1 MKDKPIIII
10 GAGGHASVLLDILRL
25 NGREIIGA
33 TDSNIKKGN
42 FLLNNIM
49 IIGDDSEILNYK
61 SSDIEIVNG
70 LGPSARGSKRK
81 DLTNSF
87 IKAGYKFPKV
97 IHPSSV
103 IASNAKIAEGTQIM
117 AGAIIQSKV
126 NIEFDSVINTGAII
140 DHDCHI
146 MKHVHIAPGAT
157 LCGNVHVGDD
167 VFIGANSVVIE
178 SIKLQEGAI
187 IGAGVTVRKNVSKN
201 ELYVGKT

>member
-10 GAGGHASVLLDILRL
+10 GAGGHALVLIDILRL

-33 TDSNIKKGN
+33 TDPNIKKGN

-70 LGPSARGSKRK
+70 LGPSIRGSKRK

-87 IKAGYKFPKV
+87 TKAGYTFSKV

-103 IASNAKIAEGTQIM
+103 IASNAKIAAGTQIM
-117 AGAIIQSKV
+117 AGAIIQSKA

-146 MKHVHIAPGAT
+146 MKHAHIAPGAT
-157 LCGNVHVGDD
+157 LCGNVHVGND
-167 VFIGANSVVIE
+167 VFVGANSVVIE
-178 SIKLQEGAI
+178 SIKLEDGATV
-187 IGAGVTVRKNVSKN
+187 GAGVTVRKNVSKN